1 MKRIISGFLV
11 LILAIA
17 TFASCSPIPS
27 ETGSDIQ
34 TQIISTTIPKAEGPI
49 DESIVVFADPLLEE
63 LVSTATGR
71 TEGDIS
77 QIEAEGVT
85 YLNLSNQWR
94 KELYPDQKISKLQG
108 LEYFR
113 NLKSLD
119 LSDHDI
125 SDIAVINNLT
135 NLEELI
141 LSGNP
146 ISDISPLSSLKS
158 LKMLILSGCMAN
170 NYAPLSNLDNLEIL
184 VLNKASI
191 SDVSVLKLLKNLKQL
206 YLAGSKVSNYFP
218 LAEIYPYLE
227 IKDFTLERSLEGL
240 GFQFENDNQAI
251 FDSESASI
259 RINHLEW
266 GQPPDEWMNN
276 SVRTV
281 FGSENAKI
289 DIGYYPE
296 FDTYVTMAFVEGEM
310 VLNYLYFRSDES
322 YGFGH
327 GDRNSSEETVLE
339 IFPNEKESDD
349 ILQIPIQIHEKILTE
364 TFSMDA
370 RSLFYLPFNETDV
383 VSEAN
388 NIYEMLGFTF
398 LDYKGTYFYE
408 ELNPHMFELSIH
420 KSQWDGNAPEENR
433 VDWNMEF
440 IDYDV
445 NGYRLHMLYYET
457 EKKFDVQIERDG
469 AEAAFTFYPDS
480 DEYGWEYPDLQTA
493 HRIFNDAFGTKAK
506 EMYHWPADY
515 LESVLQERFG
525 MGFEALFGFFD

>member
-1 MKRIISGFLV
+1 MKRIITGFLV
-11 LILAIA
+11 LTLVMA
-17 TFASCSPIPS
+17 TFASCSPISS

-34 TQIISTTIPKAEGPI
+34 SQTISQVIPKTEEPI
-49 DESIVVFADPLLEE
+49 DESSVMFTDPLLEA
-63 LVSTATGR
+63 LVRAATGK

-77 QIEAEGVT
+77 QIEAEAVT
-85 YLNLSNQWR
+85 YLNLNNQWH
-94 KELYPDQKISKLQG
+94 KELYPDQKIVNLQG

-119 LSDHDI
+119 LSEHDI
-125 SDIAVINNLT
+125 SNIDAISKLSD
-135 NLEELI
+135 LEELN

-146 ISDISPLSSLKS
+146 ISDITPLSSLKS
-158 LKMLILSGCMAN
+158 LKMLVLSGCMAE
-170 NYAPLSNLDNLEIL
+170 NYVPLSNLDNLEIL
-184 VLNKASI
+184 VLNNASI
-191 SDVSVLKLLKNLKQL
+191 SDVTVLSSLKKLKQL
-206 YLAGSKVSNYFP
+206 YLTGSQISNYFP
-218 LAEIYPYLE
+218 LEEIYPYLE

-240 GFQFENDNQAI
+240 GFQLDNENQAI

-339 IFPNEKESDD
+339 IFPNEERSDD

-370 RSLFYLPFNETDV
+370 RSLFDLPFSEEDV
-383 VSEAN
+383 VSEGQDT
-388 NIYEMLGFTF
+388 YEMIGFTF
-398 LDYKGTYFYE
+398 LDYKGTYYYE
-408 ELNPHMFELSIH
+408 ELNPHKFELSIH
-420 KSQWDGNAPEENR
+420 KSQWDENAPEENR
-433 VDWNMEF
+433 VDWNMAF

-445 NGYRLHMLYYET
+445 NDYLFRILYYEA
-457 EKKFDVQIERDG
+457 EGKFNVYIERDG
-469 AEAAFTFYPDS
+469 AEAAFDFYSDS
-480 DEYGWEYPDLQTA
+480 DDYGWEHPDLQTA
-493 HRIFNDAFGTKAK
+493 HRLFNDSFGTKEK

-515 LESVLQERFG
+515 LESLLQERFG
-525 MGFEALFGFFD
+525 MGFKALYGFFD